1 MSIEKKQITY
11 RDAGVDTSEG
21 ARAVNLIKP
30 MVATTTRPECIGGLG
45 GFGGLFSAE
54 NIKKKVSMSEY
65 LKKITKE
72 ELRKAL

>member
-1 MSIEKKQITY
+1 M
-11 RDAGVDTSEG
+11 
-21 ARAVNLIKP
+21 
-30 MVATTTRPECIGGLG
+30 M
-45 GFGGLFSAE
+45 AE